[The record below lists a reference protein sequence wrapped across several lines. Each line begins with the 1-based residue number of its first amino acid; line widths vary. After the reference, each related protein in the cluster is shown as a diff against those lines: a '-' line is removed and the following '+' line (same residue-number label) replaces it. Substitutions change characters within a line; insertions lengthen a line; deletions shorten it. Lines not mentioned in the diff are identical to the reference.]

1 MTGVVTTG
9 SKAASPAVTGN
20 VVVTNP
26 DTQSATLTN
35 GFTYAVRGD
44 ANNNG
49 VAKVAAIYAELH
61 KLPLNSSPT
70 RIHNRC
76 LVTGRPK
83 GYIRRF
89 GLSRIT
95 MREYAHLGLLPGVTK
110 SSW

>member
-1 MTGVVTTG
+1 MA
-9 SKAASPAVTGN
+9 SKGIVNRDNRRRELNAK
-20 VVVTNP
+20 
-26 DTQSATLTN
+26 
-35 GFTYAVRGD
+35 YAPRR
-44 ANNNG
+44 
-49 VAKVAAIYAELH
+49 AELKAELKKSWNDPQKVDQLQKELQ

-95 MREYAHLGLLPGVTK
+95 MREYAHLGFLPGVTK

>member
-1 MTGVVTTG
+1 MA
-9 SKAASPAVTGN
+9 SKGIVNRDLRRRELHAKFAARRAELKRELK
-20 VVVTNP
+20 
-26 DTQSATLTN
+26 QSWN
-35 GFTYAVRGD
+35 D
-44 ANNNG
+44 PQ
-49 VAKVAAIYAELH
+49 KVAAIYAELN

-83 GYIRRF
+83 GFIRRF

-95 MREYAHLGLLPGVTK
+95 MREYAHLGWLPGVTK

>member
-1 MTGVVTTG
+1 MA
-9 SKAASPAVTGN
+9 SKGIVN
-20 VVVTNP
+20 RDRRRRELNEK
-26 DTQSATLTN
+26 
-35 GFTYAVRGD
+35 YAGRR
-44 ANNNG
+44 
-49 VAKVAAIYAELH
+49 AAIKAELKKAWGDPRRVAELYDELR

-83 GYIRRF
+83 AYIRKF

-95 MREYAHLGLLPGVTK
+95 MREFAHRGFLPGVNK

>member
-1 MTGVVTTG
+1 LA
-9 SKAASPAVTGN
+9 SKGIVNRDNRRRELNAKYAA
-20 VVVTNP
+20 
-26 DTQSATLTN
+26 
-35 GFTYAVRGD
+35 RR
-44 ANNNG
+44 
-49 VAKVAAIYAELH
+49 AELKAELKKSWNDPQKVDQLQKELQ

-95 MREYAHLGLLPGVTK
+95 MREYAHLGFLPGVTK

>member
-1 MTGVVTTG
+1 MA
-9 SKAASPAVTGN
+9 SKGIVN
-20 VVVTNP
+20 RDLRRRQLNEK
-26 DTQSATLTN
+26 
-35 GFTYAVRGD
+35 YAGKR
-44 ANNNG
+44 
-49 VAKVAAIYAELH
+49 AAIKAELKKSWGDPKRVAELYDELR

-83 GYIRRF
+83 AYIRKF

-95 MREYAHLGLLPGVTK
+95 FREYAHRGLLPGVTK